1 MRVFFLTALCVYVI
15 DRVTKIWV
23 LNTQVLPL
31 EISPFF
37 RIVKVWNSGMV
48 FGLGGGLFL
57 KTKGLVF
64 LLTIA
69 LLFLVVLISFKT
81 RSASEKL
88 ILGMIFGG
96 GLGNLTDRLLYGRVL
111 DFFDLHLKGLHWP
124 AFNVADVAITISIFT
139 FLVLTLRKEKR
150 CT

>member
-23 LNTQVLPL
+23 LKTQVLPL
-31 EISPFF
+31 EIFPFF
-37 RIVKVWNSGMV
+37 RIVKVWNSGIV

-81 RSASEKL
+81 RSASEKF

-139 FLVLTLRKEKR
+139 FLVLTLRKEKT